1 MYGAAVNGLT
11 EYEIPEGVTGTGH
24 RLFRDCKFTK
34 VTLPASLEKI
44 GNLFFEDCDKLQVVY
59 CKAVVP
65 PTQGEDYNI
74 FLYCSKI
81 PTIYVPRAS
90 VEAYKT
96 ATGWSQYADKI
107 VGYDF

>member
-11 EYEIPEGVTGTGH
+11 EYEIPEGVTGTGY

-44 GNLFFEDCDKLQVVY
+44 GNIFFEDCDKLQVVY
-59 CKAVVP
+59 CKAIVP
-65 PTQGEDYNI
+65 PAQGTDYNI